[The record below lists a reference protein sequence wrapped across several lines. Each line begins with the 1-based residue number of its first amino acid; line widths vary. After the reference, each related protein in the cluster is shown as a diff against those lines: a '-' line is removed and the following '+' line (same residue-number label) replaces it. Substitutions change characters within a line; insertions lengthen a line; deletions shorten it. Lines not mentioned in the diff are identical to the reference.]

1 MADLTTFLMFDTQ
14 AEEAVRLYLSIF
26 DGTIVQTMP
35 GPGGSVMGVTFEI
48 LGRPFI
54 AFNGGPTFQFS
65 EGISIFVS
73 VDTQEEIDRYWAKLT
88 ADGGK
93 ESRCGWLTDKF
104 GISWQ
109 IVPKTLGKLLGDA
122 DRAKAGRAMQAML
135 AMQKLDIAALERA
148 FAGH

>member
-104 GISWQ
+104 GLSWQ
-109 IVPKTLGKLLGDA
+109 IVPKALGKLLGDA